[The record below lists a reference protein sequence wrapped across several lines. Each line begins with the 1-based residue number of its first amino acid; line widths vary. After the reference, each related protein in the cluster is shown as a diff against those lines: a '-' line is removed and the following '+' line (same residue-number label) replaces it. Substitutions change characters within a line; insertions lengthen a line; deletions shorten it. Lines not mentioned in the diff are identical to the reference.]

1 MKILIVDDEPLARE
15 LIREML
21 KAEKDCE
28 FINEAKNGREAVEL
42 IRAGAPD
49 VVFLDIQMPDM
60 DGFEVLEA
68 LSIKELLRIPAIIFV
83 TAYDQYALQAFEYH
97 ALDYLLKPFDRE
109 RFTTTLNR
117 AREIVRHRD
126 GGQERQQQQQ
136 ILKMMEQMKAAPE
149 YLEWLTVK
157 KNERI
162 LMLRVEDIQWI
173 EAQGNYVWLKFE
185 DASHLLREKMD
196 SLESQLNPKTFVRIH
211 RSTIVNAAC
220 IKELLVWTPGEYRVL
235 MRGGKTFTLSR
246 GYRNRFDSFLKKSL
260 I

>member
-42 IRAGAPD
+42 IRAAAPD

-83 TAYDQYALQAFEYH
+83 TAYDQYALQAFQYH

-109 RFTTTLNR
+109 RFTATLNR
-117 AREIVRHRD
+117 AKEIIRHRD
-126 GGQERQQQQQ
+126 GGEQQQQ

-162 LMLRVEDIQWI
+162 LMLRVEDVQWI
-173 EAQGNYVWLKFE
+173 EAQGNYVRLKFE

-196 SLESQLNPKTFVRIH
+196 NLESQLNPKTFVRIH
-211 RSTIVNAAC
+211 RSTIVNANR
-220 IKELLVWTPGEYRVL
+220 IKELQVWTPGEYRVV
-235 MRGGKTFTLSR
+235 MQGGKTFTLSR

-260 I
+260 V

>member
-136 ILKMMEQMKAAPE
+136 ILKMMEQMKAAP
-149 YLEWLTVK
+149 
-157 KNERI
+157 
-162 LMLRVEDIQWI
+162 
-173 EAQGNYVWLKFE
+173 
-185 DASHLLREKMD
+185 
-196 SLESQLNPKTFVRIH
+196 
-211 RSTIVNAAC
+211 
-220 IKELLVWTPGEYRVL
+220 
-235 MRGGKTFTLSR
+235 
-246 GYRNRFDSFLKKSL
+246 
-260 I
+260 

>member
-109 RFTTTLNR
+109 RFAATLNR
-117 AREIVRHRD
+117 AGEIVRHRD
-126 GGQERQQQQQ
+126 GGEDRQQQQ